1 MLKRERQFGFTLTE
15 TMIAVSILGILAA
28 MAIPS
33 FTAIL
38 ERRKIIAVAEAIE
51 SDFHW
56 ARGEAIKRNA
66 DVTVTFTD
74 GDGGAWSYTINPGSK
89 TVNSALIDE
98 LNDIGLST
106 NFSSDNTTFDHI
118 RGAANKAGSVTLTS
132 PGNYRLQVRVGVMG
146 RARIC
151 YPAGATEIGGYSPC

>member
-1 MLKRERQFGFTLTE
+1 MLNREHQFGFSLTE
-15 TMIAVSILGILAA
+15 TMIAASIVGILAA

-33 FTAIL
+33 FSATL
-38 ERRKIIAVAEAIE
+38 ERRKIISVAEAIQ
-51 SDFHW
+51 SDLRW

-66 DVTVTFTD
+66 NVTITFTD

-98 LNDIGLST
+98 YNDIALSN
-106 NFSSDNTTFDHI
+106 NFGGSDITFDRT
-118 RGAANKAGSVTLTS
+118 RGTSNKAGSVSLS
-132 PGNYRLQVRVGVMG
+132 SANNFQLNIAVGAIG

-151 YPAGATEIGGYSPC
+151 YPSGALAIGGYSPC